1 MLDHLN
7 PPPARLVAQM
17 RAIAATHKL
26 PEAVADMLA
35 SRPGMTAQTAERL
48 APGLAAIQAKLAAD
62 RRGTPSTAGHETPR
76 EVIDAAH
83 RAFFDATAAAAAM
96 SADEVKQAALGALWD
111 AQAAHDERNFP
122 MAIGAPRYDPVV
134 LRHSDGRISI
144 GQSWDHGQGLA
155 AKMAEGLAARFSPHV
170 KPEKGREFAGA
181 TMGALAMAWQRA
193 HGESPWSERDAIR
206 AVMAGSHSSSDFIS
220 TVIGASVDLSLSR
233 GYAQAEPEI
242 ARASRAIDRDDY
254 RLWTMVRTGAAETLA
269 PVNEGGEFTHT
280 TLDDE
285 GEEGPRP
292 QINGKI
298 FRVTEEAVAND
309 RIGALASVSNAM
321 IRGAVERV
329 RQGLCEV
336 IVGADGFGKIMR
348 DAEPLFDAAHGN
360 LEDGAAI
367 GVTSLGL
374 AIAKMRRQT
383 GVGGEALDIR
393 PRFLIV
399 PPELETAGRQMLA
412 TITATT
418 VAEAN
423 PWGGELELLVEPGLA
438 DPARWYL
445 CADPMMADGLA
456 HAWVGRQGPTVETRL
471 GWETATVEFKARMDV
486 GFGML
491 DWRAWTMNPGAGG

>member
-1 MLDHLN
+1 
-7 PPPARLVAQM
+7 M

-26 PEAVADMLA
+26 PDPVADMLA
-35 SRPGMTAQTAERL
+35 SRPGMTAQMAERL
-48 APGLAAIQAKLAAD
+48 APGLAAIQAKLATD
-62 RRGTPSTAGHETPR
+62 RRGTRATGGQELPP
-76 EVIDAAH
+76 EVIHAAH
-83 RAFFDATAAAAAM
+83 RAFFDAAAAAPAM
-96 SADEVKQAALGALWD
+96 TADEAKTSALGALWD
-111 AQAAHDERNFP
+111 AQAAYDERNFP
-122 MAIGAPRYDPVV
+122 MGFGAPRYDPMV

-155 AKMAEGLAARFSPHV
+155 AKRAEGLAARFSPHV
-170 KPEKGREFAGA
+170 RPEKGREFAGA

-220 TVIGASVDLSLSR
+220 TVIGASVDLALSR

-242 ARASRAIDRDDY
+242 ARASRPLERDDF
-254 RLWTMVRTGAAETLA
+254 RQWTTIRTGAADTLA

-280 TLDDE
+280 TFNDE

-292 QINGKI
+292 AINGKI

-309 RIGALASVSNAM
+309 RIDALNGINSGM
-321 IRGAVERV
+321 TRGAVERV

-336 IVGADGFGKIMR
+336 IVGADGFGKSMR
-348 DAEPLFDAAHGN
+348 DGEPIFDAAHLN
-360 LEDGAAI
+360 LADAAAI

-393 PRFLIV
+393 PRFLLI

-412 TITATT
+412 TITANK
-418 VAEAN
+418 VADAN
-423 PWGGELELLVEPGLA
+423 PYAGALELLVEPGLT
-438 DPARWYL
+438 DPARWYV
-445 CADPMMADGLA
+445 CADPMTADGLA

-471 GWETATVEFKARMDV
+471 GWETATVEFKVRMDI